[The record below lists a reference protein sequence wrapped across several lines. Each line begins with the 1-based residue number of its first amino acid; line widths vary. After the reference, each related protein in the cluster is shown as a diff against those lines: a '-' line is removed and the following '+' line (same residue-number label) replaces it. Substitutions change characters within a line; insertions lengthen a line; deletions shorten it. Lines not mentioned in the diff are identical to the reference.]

1 MTKTYLYNR
10 KREVR
15 RRYPDWRMGLISEE
29 AGIMINLVERE
40 PLGSGGGSGET
51 SSILRD
57 GITMLIELLPLSMN
71 QT

>member
-29 AGIMINLVERE
+29 ARIMINLVERE
-40 PLGSGGGSGET
+40 PLGSRGGSGET
-51 SSILRD
+51 LESLRNKRFH
-57 GITMLIELLPLSMN
+57 GKM
-71 QT
+71 